1 MRARFALTFA
11 LLAFPLI
18 PLSAQR
24 LPMPR
29 NRGPAR
35 PADLP
40 PQPGAI
46 AREFAYTYRRL
57 PYSSESYP
65 LVSYN
70 NASTPVTAGGVSS
83 WVSWGLGQRIDYR
96 VAPAV
101 SATIDFTSSLW
112 GAPVRT
118 ETFELGMRLRPDR
131 NTSRLYPFLDARI
144 GYMTAFQSQFRPFD
158 VDDPFG
164 GGAPGPGS
172 RWSSGFGA
180 VGGAGME
187 YALSRM
193 FSVTTAAVLMRSRLN
208 SRTFLTGGQ
217 DTRYWMTTYRYTVG
231 LRFNPVRTIQ
241 PPSYPSA
248 AAPTR

>member
-11 LLAFPLI
+11 LLALPVI
-18 PLSAQR
+18 PASAQR
-24 LPMPR
+24 LPLPR
-29 NRGPAR
+29 DRRPVQPAE
-35 PADLP
+35 LP
-40 PQPGAI
+40 PQPGSI

-57 PYSSESYP
+57 PYSAESYP

-70 NASTPVTAGGVSS
+70 AASAPVTASGLSS
-83 WVSWGLGQRIDYR
+83 WVSWGVGQRIDYR

-131 NTSRLYPFLDARI
+131 NTARLYPFLDLRV
-144 GYMTAFQSQFRPFD
+144 GYLTAFQSQFRPFD
-158 VDDPFG
+158 VDDQFG
-164 GGAPGPGS
+164 SGAPGPGS
-172 RWSSGFGA
+172 RWSRGFGA

-193 FSVTTAAVLMRSRLN
+193 FSLTTSAMLMRSRLN
-208 SRTFLTGGQ
+208 SRTFLTSGEE
-217 DTRYWMTTYRYTVG
+217 TRYWLTTYRYTVG
-231 LRFNPVRTIQ
+231 LRFNPVRTVQ
-241 PPSYPSA
+241 PPAYPNVVT
-248 AAPTR
+248 PQR